1 MRGKIGRMNDA
12 VSEVKKRIDIV
23 DFIGSFIELHK
34 SGRNYKALCPFHQ
47 EKTPSFIVSPERQIW
62 HCFGGCSEGGD
73 VIRFLMKWENITFY
87 EALKDLA
94 DKVNVKLTSISF
106 EDKLWKK
113 KNRLL
118 SLNVLASEYFNY
130 ILFKSKFAKK
140 ARLYLN
146 SRSVNQKIANKF
158 NLGYAPKSW
167 DSLYKFLIKKN
178 YTYEE
183 IFDAGLIIKGKEK
196 SYYDRFRGRIIF
208 PIKDSRENI
217 IGFSGRSID
226 ENQKEAKYI
235 NTPETIIYHKRESLY
250 GINLSKDTIRKENNV
265 YIVEGEFDVISMYKC
280 DFKNVVAIKG
290 SAFTREQLMFLKRF
304 TNKITLALDADS
316 SGEEAIKRT
325 LDDAESLD
333 FEVRIIFFD
342 YAKDPDEAIKID
354 LNKFKQVLK
363 KSVSIYDF
371 VINYAQKK
379 YPESDAFSKKRI
391 GDIIIPFIEKIKNP
405 IVQSHYVK
413 KLALLLNVSENS
425 IFLTLKRF
433 KDRIKQKGII
443 KSSFKKEETETRDKK
458 IQKYVLSLIF
468 QSKDPYKISEKLFN
482 IINPKDFSILSY
494 EKISELFL
502 QFKEGNRGSFDINK
516 FLQYLKPELKAVFDE
531 LYLYATYEADFEEIN
546 LSRLFYEIKKFAI
559 KREITKVISEKKQTL
574 KTDKILKSLSSALKK
589 VEKNALTL

>member
-1 MRGKIGRMNDA
+1 MNDA

-502 QFKEGNRGSFDINK
+502 QFKEGNIGSFDINK

>member
-1 MRGKIGRMNDA
+1 MNDA